1 MDPLSIAGLTIAVLD
16 QLWKIGN
23 GTAELVSNYRDF
35 DTDTRVLENKI
46 RDENNRTRALQLLLF
61 EQSSTYGG
69 KSLFEQFDKDVQDQI
84 HVFLEQ
90 ASDVLDQA
98 YRLLDRRQKADTK
111 DMGPQSPARPV
122 FLAALSPAPSSISSS
137 SSDSV
142 LKRPRSFQR
151 IKWSLVDRKRVGT
164 IVQDFSE
171 LNSRIH
177 ESIKLWC
184 LGTSIG
190 VNLQHLNRLETDDN
204 SRALGFD
211 IDARLQLATS
221 QNQTTAKSLEIN
233 DPSLRRCV
241 ENARLFGDKFG
252 KFDWEGKAYVVE
264 YRSYSP
270 DSPVPVPLDDRTR
283 DLVDKLANLLHQ
295 HKEIAFRTP
304 NCQGW
309 VRQMQQNRVAYVFS
323 LPEAAEPCP
332 TSLLDIL
339 SANNSHPPS
348 LSQRFCLAVKLS
360 RCTSQLHLVKWVHES
375 FRSESILFFP
385 IANSKES
392 VTSSDDNLDLSEPWL
407 LGFEFSRPE
416 QYFSHGHADACL
428 SRDIYRHPER
438 QQNPTQIFNK
448 IHDIYAL
455 GVVLLEIGLW
465 QPVLTLERSGFS
477 KVRDPHAIKK
487 HLIKHAEKRLG
498 AKMGDKYQKVVLKCL
513 KGDFKIVD
521 DTKEDL
527 KLQQA
532 FRANV
537 VDLLQRSADSI

>member
-16 QLWKIGN
+16 QLWKVGN
-23 GTAELVSNYRDF
+23 RTAELVSDYREF
-35 DTDTRVLENKI
+35 DTDTRILENKI

-61 EQSSTYGG
+61 ELSSTYGG

-84 HVFLEQ
+84 LVFLEQ
-90 ASDVLDQA
+90 ASDVLEQA
-98 YRLLDRRQKADTK
+98 YRLLNRRQKSDIK
-111 DMGPQSPARPV
+111 DKDPQSPAKPN
-122 FLAALSPAPSSISSS
+122 FMAAISPAPSSTSLSSG
-137 SSDSV
+137 DSI
-142 LKRPRSFQR
+142 LKRPKSFQR
-151 IKWSLVDRKRVGT
+151 IKWSLMDKKRVGT
-164 IVQDFSE
+164 IIEDFSE

-211 IDARLQLATS
+211 VDARLQLTIS
-221 QNQTTAKSLEIN
+221 QSQTTATSLEMN

-241 ENARLFGDKFG
+241 ENARGFGGKFG
-252 KFDWEGKAYVVE
+252 IFDWEDKAYLVE
-264 YRSYSP
+264 YLSYSP
-270 DSPVPVPLDDRTR
+270 ESPVPVPLDDRTR
-283 DLVDKLANLLHQ
+283 ALVDMLANLLHQ
-295 HKEIAFRTP
+295 PKEIAFRTP
-304 NCQGW
+304 SCHGW
-309 VRQMQQNRVAYVFS
+309 VRQMQQNRVAYMFS
-323 LPEAAEPCP
+323 LPEAADSRP

-339 SANNSHPPS
+339 SANNLHPPS
-348 LSQRFCLAVKLS
+348 LSQRFCLAAKLS
-360 RCTSQLHLVKWVHES
+360 RCISQLHLVKWVHKS
-375 FRSESILFFP
+375 FRSENILFFRRIDSEGRVSP
-385 IANSKES
+385 PENQSE
-392 VTSSDDNLDLSEPWL
+392 LSEPWL

-416 QYFSHGHADACL
+416 KYFSHGHADACL

-465 QPVLTLERSGFS
+465 QPVLTLEKSGFS

-498 AKMGDKYQKVVLKCL
+498 AKMGDKYQKVVLNCL
-513 KGDFKIVD
+513 KGDFNVFD
-521 DTKEDL
+521 DTKEDF

-537 VDLLQRSADSI
+537 VDLLQKSADSV